1 MLHGDRPSA
10 ARRCALKA
18 VTQVGVGVH
27 GKNKLITLQAQTNPH
42 CEVPLGKSGLPPL
55 QAQTNPHC
63 NVPLGM
69 IPPGAP
75 GRLADRTVM
84 LCTIFCHREFL

>member
-27 GKNKLITLQAQTNPH
+27 GKNNLITLQSKRNPH
-42 CEVPLGKSGLPPL
+42 CNVPLGKSGLPP
-55 QAQTNPHC
+55 
-63 NVPLGM
+63 
-69 IPPGAP
+69 
-75 GRLADRTVM
+75 
-84 LCTIFCHREFL
+84 FCKTKGIEKPFPVCAEDKFI